1 MTTLSMRHLG
11 KRYGQ
16 RWVVKDV
23 SFEIEQ
29 GQVVGILGPNGA
41 GKTTSFYMVIGL
53 VPMDKGQV
61 FLGDKDL
68 SKKAMHERAAQGIGY
83 LPQEASIFRK
93 LTIEQ
98 NILAILQTRKDLNAA
113 AQRQEL
119 EKLMG
124 EFHLEHVRHSLGMSV
139 SGGERRRC
147 EIARALASNPKFIL
161 LDEPFAGVD
170 PISVGDIKDVITT
183 LKQKGIGVLITDHN
197 VRETLS
203 ICQKAYI
210 VSEGNIIAQGSPDDI
225 LNNELVQKVYLGKD
239 FVV

>member
-1 MTTLSMRHLG
+1 MTVLAMRHLG

-23 SFEIEQ
+23 SFEIHQ

-61 FLGDKDL
+61 MLGDTDL
-68 SKKAMHERAAQGIGY
+68 SKKAMHERAKAGIGY

-98 NILAILQTRKDLNAA
+98 NIMAILQTRQDLNNFAKRA
-113 AQRQEL
+113 EL

-147 EIARALASNPKFIL
+147 EIARCLASDPKFIL

-170 PISVGDIKDVITT
+170 PISVGDIKDVIVA
-183 LKQKGIGVLITDHN
+183 LQSRGIGVLITDHN

-203 ICQKAYI
+203 ICQNAYI
-210 VSEGNIIAQGSPDDI
+210 VSEGNIIAQGSPEDI
-225 LNNELVQKVYLGKD
+225 LQNELVQKVYLGKD
-239 FVV
+239 FTV

>member
-1 MTTLSMRHLG
+1 MTTLAMHHLG

-23 SFEIEQ
+23 SFEIDE

-61 FLGDKDL
+61 MLGNTDL
-68 SKKAMHERAAQGIGY
+68 SKKAMHERAKAGIGY

-98 NILAILQTRKDLNAA
+98 NILAILQTRQDLDKS
-113 AQRQEL
+113 AQLTEL
-119 EKLMG
+119 EKLIG

-147 EIARALASNPKFIL
+147 EIARALS
-161 LDEPFAGVD
+161 
-170 PISVGDIKDVITT
+170 
-183 LKQKGIGVLITDHN
+183 LIH
-197 VRETLS
+197 
-203 ICQKAYI
+203 I
-210 VSEGNIIAQGSPDDI
+210 
-225 LNNELVQKVYLGKD
+225 
-239 FVV
+239 